1 MKETTTKYKV
11 TMTIP
16 YLNNRTID
24 MNSDR
29 NLSIKEAVW
38 RALLYQK
45 KNPDCIFN
53 VVEEVE

>member
-16 YLNNRTID
+16 HLNNRTIN
-24 MNSDR
+24 MNGDR
-29 NLSIKEAVW
+29 NLSYNEAVW
-38 RALLYQK
+38 RASLYEN

-53 VVEEVE
+53 VIEEVE